1 MSTERII
8 SPFGEIASFV
18 SGNRPQGGVG
28 QIKEGALSLGGEH
41 VGVDGKL
48 ALTTPKYVPLDY
60 FNNNPKGHVLS
71 GDILLCKDGA
81 LSGKVA
87 LERGEL
93 SGFQSMVNE
102 HVFIIRTSELNQ
114 KYLFYYLF
122 SPVGQRLLKGIVTGA
137 AQGGINGKNLKSI
150 PVVYPDSLN
159 KQQRIVDELD
169 LLTGI
174 INKKNA
180 QLRDLDALA
189 QSIFYEMFGDPAIN
203 EKGWP
208 VKLISDLFDVGSS
221 KRVFESEWRDAG
233 VPFYRARE
241 IVRLSKGLPL
251 EDPIYIEESLFS
263 AYKEKYGIPAV
274 GDIMVTGVG
283 TLGICYLVKKEDRF
297 YFKDGNTLWFRDKHI
312 ANSRF
317 IKDQYSTDF
326 VKDQIKE
333 NAHGATVGTYT
344 IVNAKKTRVICPPV
358 ELQNEYV
365 KTVQAVDEQKL
376 LIEKSIIDTQN
387 LLNSRMHKYF
397 A

>member
-1 MSTERII
+1 MVSKKRL
-8 SPFGEIASFV
+8 SEIALLQRGLTYNKGDEVPSSSKIVLRSNNIDLDSHSLDLSELKYLREDFV
-18 SGNRPQGGVG
+18 IPEDRKVKKDSIFICMSNGSKQ
-28 QIKEGALSLGGEH
+28 H
-41 VGVDGKL
+41 V
-48 ALTTPKYVPLDY
+48 
-60 FNNNPKGHVLS
+60 
-71 GDILLCKDGA
+71 
-81 LSGKVA
+81 GKVA
-87 LERGEL
+87 FIDRDMDYAFGGFMGLIVPKPSISAKYVFYACNSSSYRTFL
-93 SGFQSMVNE
+93 SQIGNGIGITNLRF
-102 HVFIIRTSELNQ
+102 SELE
-114 KYLFYYLF
+114 KFE
-122 SPVGQRLLKGIVTGA
+122 
-137 AQGGINGKNLKSI
+137 I
-150 PVVYPDSLN
+150 PVPSIEE
-159 KQQRIVDELD
+159 QQRIVDELD

-174 INKKNA
+174 IDKKNA

-189 QSIFYEMFGDPAIN
+189 QSIFYEMFGNPAIN

-283 TLGICYLVKKEDRF
+283 TLGICYLVRKEDRF

-344 IVNAKKTRVICPPV
+344 IVNAKKTQVICPPV

-387 LLNSRMHKYF
+387 LLDSRMYKYF